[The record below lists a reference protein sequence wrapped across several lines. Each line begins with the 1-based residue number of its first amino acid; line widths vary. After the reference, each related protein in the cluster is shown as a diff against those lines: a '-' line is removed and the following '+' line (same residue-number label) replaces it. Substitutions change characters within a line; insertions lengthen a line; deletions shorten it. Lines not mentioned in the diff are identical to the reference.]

1 MKTNKKLNRSLLA
14 LSLFFLTV
22 NFSTAIAQDKT
33 NKEIKKAKK
42 ERKAI
47 QSGKTKGL
55 KELYKVEPSAKSK
68 IANAYGYAV
77 FTNTGVNLF
86 VLSSGNGKGLAIN
99 NSTGKQTYMKMISF
113 GAGIGIGLKSY
124 YAIFIFENKS
134 GFDNFLISGWSAD
147 GQADATA
154 DAGDQGA
161 SVSVAMNIAPGV
173 TLYQIAD
180 KGLAAQATV
189 QGTKFLVDDD
199 LN

>member
-1 MKTNKKLNRSLLA
+1 MKIILKTNTIIVVALFLLVGVANVSAQSDKDQKK
-14 LSLFFLTV
+14 
-22 NFSTAIAQDKT
+22 IAKQ
-33 NKEIKKAKK
+33 KKK
-42 ERKAI
+42 I
-47 QSGKTKGL
+47 QKGKTKGL

-86 VLSSGNGKGLAIN
+86 VLSSGNGKGLLIN
-99 NSTGKQTYMKMISF
+99 NATGKQTYMKMISF
-113 GAGIGIGLKSY
+113 GAGLGIGIKSY
-124 YAIFIFENKS
+124 YAIFIFDNSKV
-134 GFDNFLISGWSAD
+134 FNNFLDNGWSAD

-154 DAGDQGA
+154 DAGETGA

-173 TLYQIAD
+173 LLYQIAD

-189 QGTKFLVDDD
+189 QGTKFLVDKD